1 MDKEKIVLV
10 MRLLLGIIFLVF
22 GLNGFFGFLQMPPM
36 PESAMS
42 FLGGL
47 MGAGYFFPVLKITE
61 IICGA
66 LLLAGIYVPLALVV
80 LAPVILNIVLFHL
93 FLAPGGMLLPVVILV
108 LELALAYHYRTA
120 WDGVLQK
127 KADIS

>member
-1 MDKEKIVLV
+1 MDKEKVVLV
-10 MRLLLGIIFLVF
+10 MRLLLGLIFL
-22 GLNGFFGFLQMPPM
+22 GLNGFFSFLQMPPM
-36 PESAMS
+36 PEEAMS

-47 MGAGYFFPVLKITE
+47 MGAGYFFPVLKVTE

-93 FLAPGGMLLPVVILV
+93 FLAPGGMLLPVVILI
-108 LELALAYHYRTA
+108 LELGLAYHYRSA

>member
-1 MDKEKIVLV
+1 MDKEKVVLV
-10 MRLLLGIIFLVF
+10 MRLLLGLIFLVF
-22 GLNGFFGFLQMPPM
+22 GLNGFFSFLQMPPM
-36 PESAMS
+36 PEEAMS

-47 MGAGYFFPVLKITE
+47 MGAGYFFPVLKVTE

-93 FLAPGGMLLPVVILV
+93 FLAPGGMLLPVVILI
-108 LELALAYHYRTA
+108 LELGLAYHYRSA